1 MIIWSGPSARIVGSN
16 GGLQAT
22 VGSGPRKMRKPPHA
36 RAATLKALF
45 MEWVPRSAF
54 ARGDRFSLDL
64 ELDVG
69 NSASRSLSV

>member
-1 MIIWSGPSARIVGSN
+1 MTTWSGPSACIVGSN
-16 GGLQAT
+16 GRLQAS
-22 VGSGPRKMRKPPHA
+22 VAVDPRKMRKPPHA